1 MTKMTEIIFRTLWTY
16 LIPCELY
23 IYICRHDNFIELNKL
38 SLKYQNAYNILNA
51 FAAEDNNNFPKL
63 KDFFQKNALIFNMSI

>member
-1 MTKMTEIIFRTLWTY
+1 MFRTLWTY

-51 FAAEDNNNFPKL
+51 FVAEDNNNFPKL
-63 KDFFQKNALIFNMSI
+63 KDFFQKNALMFNMSI